1 MKLRIV
7 SARRTRM
14 ILGEI
19 DPQWRYLIF
28 QSSALGGI
36 GIFEIL
42 DHFFR
47 VFQKSGTFVLLIL
60 RLSGRGVIPR
70 TRLWTELRGF
80 GDGRHKYLRL
90 LTNFLTF
97 HSSIEET
104 DSGRW
109 PTGTRPVLTPLQKL
123 AILGSDDGD
132 IANPSAAGLRS
143 STTTV

>member
-1 MKLRIV
+1 
-7 SARRTRM
+7 M

-19 DPQWRYLIF
+19 DPQWRDLIF

-42 DHFFR
+42 DHFFC
-47 VFQKSGTFVLLIL
+47 VYQKSGTFVLLIL
-60 RLSGRGVIPR
+60 RLSGRGVIPG

-80 GDGRHKYLRL
+80 GDGRHKYHQL

-97 HSSIEET
+97 RSFPLEET
-104 DSGRW
+104 DNGRW

-132 IANPSAAGLRS
+132 IANPSAAGL
-143 STTTV
+143 